1 MFFKY
6 KMVDNTQGLGPDVFC
21 PSSEKKDEL
30 FISVTTAKAK
40 KKNNQGVYASALWC
54 GSVLIWHEAW
64 T

>member
-1 MFFKY
+1 MA
-6 KMVDNTQGLGPDVFC
+6 DHTQGVGPDVFC
-21 PSSEKKDEL
+21 PLSEKKKEEL

-40 KKNNQGVYASALWC
+40 KENNWGVYASALWC